1 MLLLWAYFRGETMK
15 DLKIKDGDLVLNNG
29 DIGMVSDKELLVQKV
44 ELLLATMQGEWFLD
58 EEEGINRELIF
69 VKENNLDEDMLQ
81 DAVYQVL
88 MQVDEKFELDEF
100 SADYVNR
107 NLTINFKAHNDT
119 DEIEINYEGG

>member
-1 MLLLWAYFRGETMK
+1 MK

-88 MQVDEKFELDEF
+88 MQVDETFELDEF

>member
-1 MLLLWAYFRGETMK
+1 MK

-88 MQVDEKFELDEF
+88 MQVDETFEIDEF
-100 SADYVNR
+100 NANYVDR
-107 NLTINFKAHNDT
+107 ILIINFKAHNET
-119 DEIEINYEGG
+119 DEIEIDYEGG